1 VRYCET
7 FGEVKH
13 KNLDLSTELITKGKL
28 ARSDEG
34 LRLEMSAF
42 NFSIQWPLILN
53 IQAGLLEI
61 TG

>member
-1 VRYCET
+1 
-7 FGEVKH
+7 VKH